1 MKKYWILIVGLVF
14 MVFRVQ
20 AQEDP
25 ESILNSLGI
34 ELPEMSEPIANFV
47 NFTRS
52 GNLIFL
58 AGHGPA
64 GEEFKGK
71 LGKDLGIEQGYEA
84 ARSTAINLLAT
95 LKAATG
101 DLNKVK
107 KILKVTGMVNSSA
120 DFYEQPK
127 VVNGCSDLLTRV
139 FGEKG
144 KHARAAVGMSSLP
157 GNIPVEIEMIVEV
170 TD

>member
-1 MKKYWILIVGLVF
+1 MKKSFLMVSTLFIVLYSAC
-14 MVFRVQ
+14 

-25 ESILNSLGI
+25 ESILKSMGI
-34 ELPEMSEPIANFV
+34 ELPEMGEPIANYV
-47 NFTRS
+47 KFTRS

-58 AGHGPA
+58 AGHGPT
-64 GEEFKGK
+64 GDEFLGK
-71 LGKDLGIEQGYEA
+71 LGKDLTIEQGYNA

-107 KILKVTGMVNSSA
+107 RILKVKGMVNSDP

-127 VVNGCSDLLTRV
+127 VVNGCSDLLTRI
-139 FGEKG
+139 FGENG

-157 GNIPVEIEMIVEV
+157 GNIAVEIEMIVEV
-170 TD
+170 SD